1 MLCQTFLIY
10 NIHVKWKKSDQ
21 NSKVLKKT
29 NKRDKQSVTSST
41 KTPEEKKDDLV
52 ETSKTKQIENIRY
65 Y

>member
-1 MLCQTFLIY
+1 M
-10 NIHVKWKKSDQ
+10 KKSDQ

-52 ETSKTKQIENIRY
+52 ETSKTKQIKNIRY